1 MINTS
6 KKLPGP
12 FLIDLKNKFREIAGE
27 DQLIDRS
34 EFQDGLDIVNREIS
48 DRLFDIFDKDKSGAI
63 DYNEFMDTIDSI
75 IAGTESE
82 KIRFAFDLHDL
93 DDSGFIDRDEL
104 KLLIEQ
110 SFLENSLDYDEFQ
123 LDLLVDEFFKRA
135 DKDHSGTI
143 DFNEFLDVA
152 HEYPDF
158 IEGFAVNP
166 VNWLVPDRYE
176 ASERKDQGPTRNFFK
191 SSIQVQDIGLFQWLL
206 IPRLI
211 FLYNV
216 VVNRKKNRSS
226 VGLQSIHL
234 LPSKILE
241 LTISA
246 PDGFRFTPGDYL
258 YINCAEIST
267 MEWYPFN
274 IIRHTEEGDLVL
286 HVKSNN
292 RWADKL
298 YDATIKVIG
307 RDTSLNWQIRMD
319 GPYGSSSRKIL
330 DTEHAILVGEGH
342 GISRMAPILQDI
354 VMRLKNHPEQIKMKR
369 LDLFWLIN
377 DQSYFEWF
385 TKMLNDI
392 DAEEAEG
399 FFNYHIYFMDKKP
412 EDMTDKMMY
421 ISTNVTEKQTN
432 VTLIDNLWGK
442 SSFGLPDWT
451 KELGEIRSEF
461 SHLQGRLFY
470 SGPIQTTG
478 PLKKEC
484 KNLGISFKRG
494 AF

>member
-1 MINTS
+1 LINTS

-12 FLIDLKNKFREIAGE
+12 FLIDLKNRFREIAGQ

-34 EFQDGLDIVNREIS
+34 EFQNGLDIANREIAN
-48 DRLFDIFDKDKSGAI
+48 RLFDIFDKDRSGSI
-63 DYNEFMDTIDSI
+63 DYNEFMGTIESI
-75 IAGTESE
+75 IGGTENE

-93 DDSGFIDRDEL
+93 DDSGFIDRNEL

-166 VNWLVPDRYE
+166 VKWLVPDSNE
-176 ASERKDQGPTRNFFK
+176 ARDKEGKSSTWNIFK
-191 SSIQVQDIGLFQWLL
+191 SSIQVQDIGLLQWLL

-216 VVNRKKNRSS
+216 VVNRKKNRSQ

-234 LPSKILE
+234 LPSRILE

-258 YINCAEIST
+258 YINCTEIST

-274 IIRHTEEGDLVL
+274 IIRHTDEGDLVL

-292 RWADKL
+292 FWANKL
-298 YDATIKVIG
+298 YDETIKVIG

-330 DTEHAILVGEGH
+330 DTEHAILVGAGH

-354 VMRLKNHPEQIKMKR
+354 VMRLKNHPDQIKMKR
-369 LDLFWLIN
+369 VDLFWLIS

-392 DAEEAEG
+392 SIGEAEG
-399 FFNYHIYFMDKKP
+399 FFNYHIYFIDKHP

-421 ISTNVTEKQTN
+421 ISTDVTENQTN
-432 VTLIDNLWGK
+432 VSLIDNLWGK
-442 SSFGLPDWT
+442 SSFGLPYWS

-461 SHLQGRLFY
+461 SHLQARLFF
-470 SGPIQTTG
+470 SGPIQAVG
-478 PLKKEC
+478 LLKKEC
-484 KNLGISFKRG
+484 KNLGISFNKG

>member
-1 MINTS
+1 MINAS

-48 DRLFDIFDKDKSGAI
+48 DRLFDIFDKDRNGTI
-63 DYNEFMDTIDSI
+63 DYNEFMETIESI
-75 IAGTESE
+75 ISGTESE

-93 DDSGFIDRDEL
+93 DDSGFIDRGEL

-166 VNWLVPDRYE
+166 VSWLVPDRYQI
-176 ASERKDQGPTRNFFK
+176 SERKGQGSTSKFFK
-191 SSIQVQDIGLFQWLL
+191 SSIQVQDIGLLQWLL

-216 VVNRKKNRSS
+216 VVNRKKNRSK

-234 LPSKILE
+234 LPSRILE

-258 YINCAEIST
+258 YINCAEISL

-274 IIRHTEEGDLVL
+274 IIRHTDEGDLVL

-292 RWADKL
+292 IWSDKL

-307 RDTSLNWQIRMD
+307 RDTSLDWQIRMD

-330 DTEHAILVGEGH
+330 DTEHAILVGAGH

-354 VMRLKNHPEQIKMKR
+354 VMRLNNHTEKVNMKR
-369 LDLFWLIN
+369 VDLFWLIK

-392 DAEEAEG
+392 GNEEVEG
-399 FFNYHIYFMDKKP
+399 FFNYHIFFMDKQP
-412 EDMTDKMMY
+412 EDMMDKMIY
-421 ISTNVTEKQTN
+421 ISTNVTENQTD

-442 SSFGLPDWT
+442 SSFGMPNWS
-451 KELGEIRSEF
+451 KELGEIRSEH
-461 SHLQGRLFY
+461 SRLKCTLFY
-470 SGPIQTTG
+470 SGPMGIKG
-478 PLKKEC
+478 DLIKEC
-484 KNLGISFKRG
+484 KNLKVGYQQGTF
-494 AF
+494 